1 MNIVDLIFERHHG
14 PEMAVIS
21 PCGSLSYADLQ
32 ARVSQ
37 TEKTLQRLLNWPSP
51 AKQPRIGLD
60 APNGPDYIVLALAIL
75 KSGACFVPIASELT
89 LHEKQELIERTS
101 VHAILRAKNADDWHL
116 ELMQFS
122 NFTEIS
128 EAFDSLNSAFIR
140 FSSGTTARSKG
151 VVISHETLLA
161 RISAAN
167 EALCISPVDRVLW
180 VLPMAHHFAVSI
192 ILYLYH
198 GATTL
203 LAPSADPA
211 MMLCLMRKHRA
222 TVIYGSPYHYT
233 LLASQPDIATMQKL
247 RLVVSTAFALNQEV
261 ADLFHS
267 KTGVHITQAL
277 GVIEVGLP
285 LINLE
290 HAATHP
296 TSVGKPTPSFEA
308 KLDNGELLLRG
319 PGLFDAYLSPWQSS
333 ETVLREGWF
342 PTGDIAEVNE
352 NGCFFLKGRSQSV
365 INVGGMKCFPEEV
378 ESVLTTHPMVKSARV
393 LARPHPVLGHVPVAE
408 LITQNKMEDTL
419 AKQLKKL
426 CQQRLSAYK
435 VPLVFSFV
443 TQIPMT
449 ASGKMKR
456 Y

>member
-1 MNIVDLIFERHHG
+1 
-14 PEMAVIS
+14 MAVIS
-21 PCGSLSYADLQ
+21 PCGSLSYAGLQ

-37 TEKTLQRLLNWPSP
+37 TERTLRRLLNWPSP

-60 APNGPDYIVLALAIL
+60 APNGTDYIILALAIL

-89 LHEKQELIERTS
+89 LSEQQELIERTS
-101 VHAILRAKNADDWHL
+101 LHAVIRAQNADDWHL
-116 ELMQFS
+116 ELIQLQNS
-122 NFTEIS
+122 TEIS
-128 EAFDSLNSAFIR
+128 PAFDSLNAAFIR
-140 FSSGTTARSKG
+140 FSSGTTAQSKG

-161 RISAAN
+161 RITAAN
-167 EALCISPVDRVLW
+167 EALRISPADCVLW

-203 LAPSADPA
+203 LAPSTDPA
-211 MMLCLMRKHRA
+211 MMLCLMRKHGA

-233 LLASQPDIATMQKL
+233 LLASQPDAAAMQQL

-261 ADLFHS
+261 AGLFYS
-267 KTGVHITQAL
+267 KTRLHITQAL

-290 HAATHP
+290 HAATYP
-296 TSVGKPTPSFEA
+296 TSVGKPTPCFEA
-308 KLDNGELLLRG
+308 KLEDGELLLRG
-319 PGLFDAYLSPWQSS
+319 PGLFDAYVSPWQSR
-333 ETVLREGWF
+333 ETALRQGWF
-342 PTGDIAEVNE
+342 PTGDIAEINE
-352 NGCFFLKGRSQSV
+352 KGYFFLKGRSQSV

-378 ESVLTTHPMVKSARV
+378 ESVLNSHPLVKSARV
-393 LARPHPVLGHVPVAE
+393 FARPHPVLGHVPVAE
-408 LITQNKMEDTL
+408 LITQNQIEDTL
-419 AKQLKKL
+419 ASQLKKI

-435 VPLVFSFV
+435 VPLVFTFV
-443 TQIPMT
+443 NQLPMT